1 MTTAVSLALLIPAG
15 FLLGSV
21 PFGLVVGLA
30 KGVDPR
36 KAGSGNI
43 GATNIGRLLGIRYF
57 WLVFTLDL
65 LKSLLPMLFGAWL
78 VSRHGGSF
86 SHPAAGTGIY
96 LLWLGIGLAA
106 ILGHMFSPLLGFK
119 GGKGVATS
127 AGVLL
132 GLFPYYTFPG
142 LLSIGIFL
150 IVFLIW
156 RYISLASV
164 IGVACFPVIYLICGL
179 VNHWP
184 VFSQQLPLLVA
195 AVLVAAM
202 IILKHRTNLVRL
214 RDGTEH
220 RLGRTA

>member
-1 MTTAVSLALLIPAG
+1 MTTAVSLALLIPVG
-15 FLLGSV
+15 YLLGSI

-43 GATNIGRLLGIRYF
+43 GATNVGRLLGVRYF
-57 WLVFTLDL
+57 WLVFVLDL
-65 LKSLLPMLFGAWL
+65 LKSLLPMLFAAWL
-78 VSRHGGSF
+78 VSHHDGSF
-86 SHPAAGTGIY
+86 THPVAGTEIY
-96 LLWLGIGLAA
+96 LLWLGVGLAA
-106 ILGHMFSPLLGFK
+106 ILGHMFSLFLGFK

-142 LLSIGIFL
+142 LLCIGIFI

-156 RYISLASV
+156 RYISLASI
-164 IGVACFPVIYLICGL
+164 IGVSCFPITYLIFGL

-184 VFSQQLPLLVA
+184 VFSQQLPLLLA
-195 AVLVAAM
+195 AVLVAAL
-202 IILKHRTNLVRL
+202 IILKHRVNLARL
-214 RDGTEH
+214 RAGTEH
-220 RLGRTA
+220 RLGRTV